1 LSGGEK
7 RMLKAME
14 SWSKARIVKEHRLLV
29 RLVSKVRRRL
39 EQVVDDAPRGWVP
52 DHDFSVAY
60 AATVGGGARLVDSY
74 YKKEKSSEQYGMTD
88 EELNKRIKRDFV
100 EMLEE
105 APLEDLEKIV
115 SRKRME
121 LRQGKPMKL
130 PSVIDVEAP

>member
-1 LSGGEK
+1 
-7 RMLKAME
+7 MLRAME

-39 EQVVDDAPRGWVP
+39 EQVVDDAPRGWMP
-52 DHDFSVAY
+52 DADFTSAY
-60 AATVGGGARLVDSY
+60 AATIGGGARLVDSY
-74 YKKEKSSEQYGMTD
+74 YRKEKESTIHGMSD
-88 EELNKRIKRDFV
+88 EVLEKRIKKDFV

-115 SRKRME
+115 TRKRME

-130 PSVIDVEAP
+130 PAVIEVES

>member
-1 LSGGEK
+1 
-7 RMLKAME
+7 MLRAME

-52 DHDFSVAY
+52 EHDFSVAY
-60 AATVGGGARLVDSY
+60 AATIGGGARLVDSY
-74 YKKEKSSEQYGMTD
+74 YRKEKTSEVHGIPDD
-88 EELNKRIKRDFV
+88 ELEKRIRKDFR

-105 APLEDLEKIV
+105 APLEDLEMIV
-115 SRKRME
+115 KRKRNE

-130 PSVIDVEAP
+130 PEIIDVEAT